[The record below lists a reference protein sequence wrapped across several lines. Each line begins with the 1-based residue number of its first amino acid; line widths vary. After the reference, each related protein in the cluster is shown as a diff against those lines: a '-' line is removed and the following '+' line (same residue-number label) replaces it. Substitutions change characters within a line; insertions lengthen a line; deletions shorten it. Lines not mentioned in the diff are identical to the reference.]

1 MELHALTLA
10 ARSYALLPPHLQGVF
25 LLVTYFFVSCHTLT
39 RKHKKYG
46 INDEVEPLTI
56 PGEPDYL
63 GSLSTLA
70 SSRQQLIPE
79 VCVCAE
85 QYLKRLMQGQLDSS
99 LYGKYRDSFLYEWA
113 SGRVDKPVYY
123 FVLIA
128 LDLLTK
134 PLLSQRTAA
143 LERNLPRCGPQGR
156 PWSRPI
162 VHGCGIFNLVSWNER
177 FPDYPVQRLTP

>member
-1 MELHALTLA
+1 MAVFTEGNLQIAFDNALRIRKFDDDRHGLA
-10 ARSYALLPPHLQGVF
+10 HCMKAVDCIVEFDDRYLFIEIKDPQDPNATQE
-25 LLVTYFFVSCHTLT
+25 
-39 RKHKKYG
+39 RK
-46 INDEVEPLTI
+46 P
-56 PGEPDYL
+56 
-63 GSLSTLA
+63 
-70 SSRQQLIPE
+70 
-79 VCVCAE
+79 E